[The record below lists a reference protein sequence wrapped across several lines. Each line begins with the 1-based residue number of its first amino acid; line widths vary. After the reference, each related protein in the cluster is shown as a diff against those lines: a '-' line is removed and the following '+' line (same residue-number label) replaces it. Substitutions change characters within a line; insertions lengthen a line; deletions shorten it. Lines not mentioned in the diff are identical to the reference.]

1 MCFQNL
7 PIEFD
12 EQGRPRLKSGV
23 RDPYA
28 YRRVSLAEQEEK
40 LRGINGAG
48 RLHPFV
54 GF

>member
-28 YRRVSLAEQEEK
+28 YRRVSFISGSPWRSK
-40 LRGINGAG
+40 RRSCGN
-48 RLHPFV
+48 
-54 GF
+54 